1 MRDFYEVLGVSKTA
15 SADEIKKAYRT
26 QAMKYH
32 PDRNPGDKEAEA
44 KFKEAASA
52 YEVLSDAEKRQR
64 YDRFGPAGLGGNAS
78 GGAGGFGGF
87 QERDIEDIFRNFGD
101 IFGGHSIFD
110 GVFGGGNNRR
120 SRAGQRGV
128 PGGNLRAKLQL
139 SLEDIADGV
148 EKKINVKKYV
158 ACKSCSAT
166 GSADGDAGYT
176 TCTTCNGTGEI
187 RQVARSV
194 FGQFVNVSACST
206 CNGEGRVV
214 KNKCRSCHGEGRIM
228 GEEVV
233 SINVPAGA
241 TDQNTMT
248 VRGGGHAGIRGGS
261 SGDLNVEF
269 EEASHEHLV
278 RDGLNLFYELNLSVV
293 DAALGA
299 DVEIPTLKG
308 RVKMVIDPGTQ
319 SGKLLRLRGKGIPDV
334 HNRAQRGDQIVRVQ
348 VWTPKNL
355 TQEETRLLEKLRHS
369 PGVQPPAKK
378 TEDKQSFFSRMSAF
392 FN

>member
-1 MRDFYEVLGVSKTA
+1 MRDFYEVLGVSKSA
-15 SADEIKKAYRT
+15 SADEIKKAYRS
-26 QAMKYH
+26 QAMKFH

-44 KFKEAASA
+44 KFKEAAAA
-52 YEVLSDAEKRQR
+52 YEVLSDADKRQR
-64 YDRFGPAGLGGNAS
+64 YDRFGHAGVSGNA
-78 GGAGGFGGF
+78 GGGPGGFGSE
-87 QERDIEDIFRNFGD
+87 QDIEDIFRNFGD

-110 GVFGGGNNRR
+110 GVFGGGGGARR

-139 SLEDIADGV
+139 TLEDMADGV

-158 ACKSCSAT
+158 ACKTCNAT
-166 GSADGDAGYT
+166 GSTDGDAGYAKCG
-176 TCTTCNGTGEI
+176 TCSGTGEV

-194 FGQFVNVSACST
+194 FGQFVNVSACPT

-214 KNKCRSCHGEGRIM
+214 KNKCRACNGDGRVIGED
-228 GEEVV
+228 VV
-233 SINVPAGA
+233 TISVPAGA
-241 TDQNTMT
+241 TDQITMT
-248 VRGGGHAGIRGGS
+248 VRGGGHTGLRGGPA
-261 SGDLNVEF
+261 GDLSVEF
-269 EEASHEHLV
+269 EEVTHEHLV
-278 RDGLNLFYELNLSVV
+278 REGLNLYYELHLSMV

-299 DVEIPTLKG
+299 DIEVPTLKG

-355 TQEETRLLEKLRHS
+355 TTEEIRLLEKLRHAQ
-369 PGVQPPAKK
+369 GVQPQPNKA
-378 TEDKQSFFSRMSAF
+378 EDKKSFFSRIFS
-392 FN
+392 